1 LSIRL
6 IVAARRGRDVW
17 FDRATSALAW
27 YPPGAPRG
35 DRPPYGLI
43 VPTLE
48 GDAIAAITWFADT
61 GALRRF
67 GLPRTLPNPRALADV
82 ASLLTPGSSKH
93 HHKIAAPGAARRLPA
108 TFRVPGSPLWDSN
121 RASRGSPLLSQQS
134 RCIARFDRD
143 RRKGRR

>member
-17 FDRATSALAW
+17 FDRATPALAW
-27 YPPGAPRG
+27 YLPGAPRG

-67 GLPRTLPNPRALADV
+67 GLPRTLPNPLALADV

-108 TFRVPGSPLWDSN
+108 TFRVPGTPLWDSTGQAGV
-121 RASRGSPLLSQQS
+121 RRCSRS
-134 RCIARFDRD
+134 RTGAIARFDRD